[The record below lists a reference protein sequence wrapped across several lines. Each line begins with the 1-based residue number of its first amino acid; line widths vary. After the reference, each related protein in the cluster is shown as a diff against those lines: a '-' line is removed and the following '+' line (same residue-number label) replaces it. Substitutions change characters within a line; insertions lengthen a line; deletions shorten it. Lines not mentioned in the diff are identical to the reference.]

1 MLRNTLTL
9 KRTSAQKG
17 HTMSSPQS
25 NSVFASFS
33 LDSAD
38 LSKAAVNTV
47 RTTLGISGA
56 VALIVGILI
65 TFWPKDSAIV
75 ITVILGIYFV
85 IAGLAYA
92 GLGIFSKGI
101 SGGARAIDIILGVL
115 FVIGGVIV
123 LASPSES
130 AVILGIFLGVFIG
143 ILWIVEG
150 VVALVQSSDAPSKG
164 WAIFFGILSVV
175 AGIVLLFSP
184 LWGAVVLFIIA
195 GISLIVL
202 GVIQIVRA
210 FTFGRGATAAA

>member
-1 MLRNTLTL
+1 
-9 KRTSAQKG
+9 
-17 HTMSSPQS
+17 MSSPQS
-25 NSVFASFS
+25 NSVFATFS

-38 LSKAAVNTV
+38 LSKAAINTV

-65 TFWPKDSAIV
+65 TFWPKDSAVV
-75 ITVILGIYFV
+75 IAVILGIYFI

-92 GLGIFSKGI
+92 GMGIFSRGI
-101 SGGARAIDIILGVL
+101 SGGARTLDIILGVL

-123 LASPSES
+123 LANPSES
-130 AVILGIFLGVFIG
+130 AVVLGIFLGVLIG

-150 VVALVQSSDAPSKG
+150 VVALVQSGDAPSRG
-164 WAIFFGILSVV
+164 WAIFFGILSIV

-195 GISLIVL
+195 GIGLIVL
-202 GVIQIVRA
+202 GIIQIVRA